1 MLTETLRT
9 GLSDEVIVFQTDPP
23 AAFNVA
29 AWFQS
34 NNVTGDK
41 GIGAFGD
48 EDGWFRM
55 LHAQTVSGMVRQRPV
70 TAGLQHL

>member
-1 MLTETLRT
+1 MLTEALRT
-9 GLSDEVIVFQTDPP
+9 GLSDEVIVFQPDPP

-29 AWFQS
+29 ARFQS
-34 NNVTGDK
+34 DDITGDK

-48 EDGWFRM
+48 EDRWFRM
-55 LHAQTVSGMVRQRPV
+55 LHSQSVSGMVRQRPV